1 MEDNPPHRDDP
12 NHPPDRDDVP
22 APARVFENAARLE
35 CANMLLRSFL
45 VPLVSPG
52 SFRFRSQAFDS
63 VTGQLGNDFE
73 PLPKFKGQQDDAV
86 LNMAITDLT
95 QMLRDRGI
103 VSFNEPRVQYVR
115 DFATGYREGIDDA
128 KRMQSNASKQAHRNA
143 KAAFHHEF
151 ETYQIKETERRQ
163 QIKTDYAYQV
173 AELKGEIES
182 LKNGIDTKISDLH
195 VALLAAINTNP
206 STTPAA
212 AATESFSSVT
222 PIIDLAENHCTREHS
237 MTTRSSDLHVGRSST
252 TKKRK
257 EPAEGH
263 VERSTTTFRPQFR
276 YLTSPPRQ
284 PSPRPALRT
293 LPRRQEHEEGPVARR
308 LFRAIRPAEAFVD
321 DRGDPYPN
329 INTTQGNTFSNRI
342 ARNMYVNVAAIRHFL
357 PMTENAT
364 VARIYNRY
372 IASLP
377 ANTARGGG
385 WYWAP
390 IKGALLII
398 ESIEAEMARH
408 EARHGNV
415 VPFAGFLELD
425 EMWSFLKHEHR
436 DTLHERLQM

>member
-45 VPLVSPG
+45 VLLVSPG

-163 QIKTDYAYQV
+163 QIKTDYASQV
-173 AELKGEIES
+173 AELKSEIES
-182 LKNGIDTKISDLH
+182 LKNGIDTKISDLQ

-206 STTPAA
+206 
-212 AATESFSSVT
+212 ESFSLECPTGPTWPLV
-222 PIIDLAENHCTREHS
+222 PRPWPEHT
-237 MTTRSSDLHVGRSST
+237 MTTRSSVLHVGRSST

-257 EPAEGH
+257 EPAD
-263 VERSTTTFRPQFR
+263 ERSTTTVRPQFR

-284 PSPRPALRT
+284 PSPKPALRNAKKIQ
-293 LPRRQEHEEGPVARR
+293 LPDASSEPSDPRRRSSMTAEI
-308 LFRAIRPAEAFVD
+308 LFPISTPPKA
-321 DRGDPYPN
+321 
-329 INTTQGNTFSNRI
+329 TTFSNRKCI
-342 ARNMYVNVAAIRHFL
+342 AVRIQDIMQRAG
-357 PMTENAT
+357 
-364 VARIYNRY
+364 IYNRY

-377 ANTARGGG
+377 ANTDRGGG

-390 IKGALLII
+390 IKGALLMI
-398 ESIEAEMARH
+398 ESIEAEMSRH
-408 EARHGNV
+408 EACHGNV